1 MTAYLDAQ
9 GYEQT
14 KTKLANLERRQAEIE
29 RRTDLSPAHR
39 QQVLRSYHEMMQ
51 QYLREI
57 KLYEARQQQAAR
69 RA

>member
-14 KTKLANLERRQAEIE
+14 KTKLAELERRQAEIE
-29 RRTDLSPAHR
+29 SRTDLAPAHR
-39 QQVLRSYHEMMQ
+39 RQVLRSYHEMMQ

-57 KLYEARQQQAAR
+57 KLYEALQKEAAR
-69 RA
+69 RI